1 MPTITL
7 PDGNN
12 LEFPNKTTG
21 LEVAEKIST
30 SLAKQAMIVAVDGQL
45 KDLDFVIDKDCSV
58 KIFTSKNEEGLE
70 TIRHDT
76 AHILAMAVQELFP
89 GTQVTIG
96 PVIENGFYYD
106 FARKEPFT
114 EDDLKKIEDKMKEIV
129 DRDVVTKREVWS
141 REKAIEHFKKKGE
154 IYKAEL
160 IESIPQGEEVSI
172 YFHGDWHDLC
182 RGPHLS
188 STGKIGK
195 YFKLMKVSG
204 AYWRGDSNNE
214 MLQRIYGTSWATQKD
229 LDAYLKRLEE
239 AEKRDHRKLG
249 KEMDLFH
256 FREESP
262 GSVFWHEKGWAL
274 FQKLINYMRARQDA
288 AGYKEVN
295 TPEVLDRLLW
305 EKSGHWEKYG
315 ENMYTSETP
324 DEKVFAI
331 KPMNCPG
338 HIQVFNQGLK
348 SYRDLPLRITEFG
361 KVHRYEPSGALH
373 GLLRVRAF
381 TQDDA
386 HIFCTEEQITA
397 ECLSVTNLILEIYK
411 DLGFENVI
419 LKYSDR
425 PDLRVGDDSVWDKAE
440 AALLEAIKATKLEYT
455 INKGEGAFYGPKIEF
470 VLRDAIG
477 RDWQCGTLQV
487 DLNLPGRLGATYVEK
502 DGSKKIPVMLHR
514 ALFGSLERFIGILI
528 ENYAGKLP
536 FWLTPL
542 QTVVIPISS
551 DFDDYAKKVNQELK
565 NIGITS
571 EVDLKNHNLNYK
583 IREHSLSKVPLLLIC
598 GKKEVDSNTVTIRK
612 LDSNK
617 QQNMD
622 LNEFLEKHSALNKAP
637 SI

>member
-1 MPTITL
+1 MPIITL
-7 PDGNN
+7 PDGNSLN
-12 LEFPNKTTG
+12 IPNEVTG
-21 LEVAEKIST
+21 LNVAEKISK
-30 SLAKQAMIVAVDGQL
+30 SLAKQAMVISVNGEL
-45 KDLDFVIDKDCSV
+45 KDLDYLIKNDSSI
-58 KIFTSKNEEGLE
+58 KIFTSKNPEGLE

-114 EDDLKKIEDKMKEIV
+114 EDDLIKIENKMKEIV
-129 DRDVVTKREVWS
+129 DRDEITKREVWE
-141 REKAIEHFKKKGE
+141 RNKAISHFKKKGE
-154 IYKAEL
+154 VYKAEL
-160 IESIPQGEEVSI
+160 IEAIPENEDVSI

-195 YFKLMKVSG
+195 YFKLTKVSG
-204 AYWRGDSNNE
+204 AYWRGDSKNE
-214 MLQRIYGTSWATQKD
+214 MLQRIYGTSWASQKD
-229 LDAYLKRLEE
+229 LDEYLKRIEE

-274 FQKLINYMRARQDA
+274 FQKLINYMRGRQDA

-295 TPEVLDRLLW
+295 TPEVLDRMLW

-315 ENMYTSETP
+315 ENMYTSQTP

-386 HIFCTEEQITA
+386 HIFCSEDQITS
-397 ECLSVTNLILEIYK
+397 ECLEVTNLILDIYK

-419 LKYSDR
+419 LKYADR
-425 PDLRVGDDSVWDKAE
+425 PEVRVGSDEVWDKAE
-440 AALLEAIKATKLEYT
+440 ASLLEAVKA
-455 INKGEGAFYGPKIEF
+455 
-470 VLRDAIG
+470 
-477 RDWQCGTLQV
+477 
-487 DLNLPGRLGATYVEK
+487 
-502 DGSKKIPVMLHR
+502 
-514 ALFGSLERFIGILI
+514 
-528 ENYAGKLP
+528 
-536 FWLTPL
+536 
-542 QTVVIPISS
+542 
-551 DFDDYAKKVNQELK
+551 
-565 NIGITS
+565 
-571 EVDLKNHNLNYK
+571 
-583 IREHSLSKVPLLLIC
+583 
-598 GKKEVDSNTVTIRK
+598 
-612 LDSNK
+612 
-617 QQNMD
+617 
-622 LNEFLEKHSALNKAP
+622 
-637 SI
+637 